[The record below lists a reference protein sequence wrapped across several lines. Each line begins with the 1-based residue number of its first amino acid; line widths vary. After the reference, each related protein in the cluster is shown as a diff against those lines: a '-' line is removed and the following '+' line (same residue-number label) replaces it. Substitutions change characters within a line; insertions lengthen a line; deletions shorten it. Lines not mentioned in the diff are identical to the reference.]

1 MAGATDPVEAIDV
14 IADRFGRHPRARAL
28 HAKGTWCRGIF
39 TATTGARELSR
50 AAHLGGEPAPVLA
63 RLSNGGGNPRVPDYA
78 PDVRG
83 LAVAFELPGGSRAD
97 LVSQSV
103 PRFFSST
110 PEEFLD
116 FIRANTGR
124 SAAWK
129 LPRFLATH
137 PRALRHLPENARA
150 LRPVASFAE
159 TRFYGVHA
167 FRWVDGSG
175 RGTHVRCD
183 WRPEAGRRWL
193 GGGEAKQLGRDYLH
207 EGIAARLPSRWVLDV
222 QIAEPGDDVD
232 DPASHW
238 PSERRR
244 LDAGTLE
251 LDRVLEDPERDGENV
266 VFDPVRIVDGIEL
279 TADPVLAFRPAAYSE
294 SAARRAGPWGHHG
307 RPRTGRPCPVA
318 VPRRPTS
325 RT

>member
-1 MAGATDPVEAIDV
+1 MADATGPAEAIDV
-14 IADRFGRHPRARAL
+14 IADRFGRHPRTRAL
-28 HAKGTWCRGIF
+28 HAKGTWCRGTF
-39 TATTGARELSR
+39 TATPPAAELSR
-50 AAHLGGEPAPVLA
+50 ASHLSGELVPVLA
-63 RLSNGGGNPRVPDYA
+63 RVSNGGGNPRVPDYA

-83 LAVAFELPGGSRAD
+83 LAIGFELPDGSRTD

-103 PRFFSST
+103 PKFFSAT
-110 PEEFLD
+110 PEDFLD

-137 PRALRHLPENARA
+137 PRALRHLPENAKA

-167 FRWVDGSG
+167 FRWLDAGG
-175 RGTHVRCD
+175 AATHVRCD
-183 WRPEAGRRWL
+183 WRPAAGQRWL
-193 GGGEAKQLGRDYLH
+193 GGGEAKRLGRDYLH
-207 EGIAARLPSRWVLDV
+207 EGVAGSLPASWTLDV

-232 DPASHW
+232 DPSSHW

-244 LDAGTLE
+244 LDAGVLE
-251 LDRVLEDPERDGENV
+251 LDRVIEDPERDGEIV
-266 VFDPVRIVDGIEL
+266 VFDPVRVTDGIEL

-294 SAARRAGPWGHHG
+294 SATRRAG
-307 RPRTGRPCPVA
+307 
-318 VPRRPTS
+318 
-325 RT
+325 

>member
-1 MAGATDPVEAIDV
+1 VARTTGPVEAIDV
-14 IADRFGRHPRARAL
+14 IADRFGRHPRTRAL
-28 HAKGTWCRGIF
+28 HAKGTWCRGSF
-39 TATTGARELSR
+39 TATPGAAELCR
-50 AAHLGGEPAPVLA
+50 AAHLRGEPVPVLA

-83 LAVAFELPGGSRAD
+83 LAVGFELPDGSRTD

-103 PRFFSST
+103 PKFFSST

-137 PRALRHLPENARA
+137 PRALRHLPENAKA

-159 TRFYGVHA
+159 TRFFGVHA
-167 FRWVDGSG
+167 FRWLDADGAA
-175 RGTHVRCD
+175 TCVRCE
-183 WRPEAGRRWL
+183 WRPGAGQRWL
-193 GGGEAKQLGRDYLH
+193 GGGEAKKLGRDYLH
-207 EGIAARLPSRWVLDV
+207 DGLAGSLPARWTLDV

-232 DPASHW
+232 DPSSHW

-251 LDRVLEDPERDGENV
+251 LDRVIEDPERDGEIV
-266 VFDPVRIVDGIEL
+266 VFDPVRITDGIEL
-279 TADPVLAFRPAAYSE
+279 TADPVLAYRPAAYSE
-294 SAARRAGPWGHHG
+294 SATRRAG
-307 RPRTGRPCPVA
+307 
-318 VPRRPTS
+318 
-325 RT
+325 